1 MFQKPL
7 KSIRMKTIM
16 TTCCCLAM
24 LSCVEGNNASTQ
36 KTDIPTIDLGK
47 NYPEKTIQLEDIADV
62 EYIPL
67 ETKDEVLVSRFQ
79 RAVVLDKQ
87 IILQNHM
94 QGDVFIFD
102 RKGKFQCSFNHKGN
116 GPGEY
121 MQILSFSVDPEAKE
135 IFIQD
140 HPAQK
145 RIQVYSFA
153 GKFKRTLPTNK
164 QLTLGSIYNYD
175 ETYLFADWFAQVYDP
190 ENKSKLNDRPYLL
203 IDKQTGELKPLPLK
217 IKNQETGRH
226 RVKKGN
232 GSKTLKFPVCRVMQ
246 AGDVVISDYGLDT
259 TCIFANGKMTP
270 LLVRNVA
277 EQKKKGEV
285 ILSTILAKSDRYVIV
300 DNLNKQEQVEK
311 IMNGAKEAE
320 STQLLCDMKKGTIHD
335 SKLRLSTM
343 PDQDITINNFILFED
358 ANQMLLNVGSNDELI
373 DLYDDNKLKGRLKEI
388 TSKLKMDDNPV
399 LVLATFKD

>member
-1 MFQKPL
+1 
-7 KSIRMKTIM
+7 MKTIM
-16 TTCCCLAM
+16 AACGCFAL
-24 LSCVEGNNASTQ
+24 LSCGEGNNASTQ
-36 KTDIPTIDLGK
+36 KTDIPTIDLTK
-47 NYPEKTIQLEDIADV
+47 TYPKKTLQIEDIADV

-67 ETKDEVLVSRFQ
+67 ETKDDVLVSRFQ

-94 QGDVFIFD
+94 QGDVFVFD
-102 RKGKFQCSFNHKGN
+102 RKGKFQSSFNHKGN

-121 MQILSFSVDPEAKE
+121 MQILSFSADADAKE

-145 RIQVYSFA
+145 RIQVYSFE
-153 GKFKRTLPTNK
+153 GKFKRSLPINK
-164 QLTLGSIYNYD
+164 QLTLGGIYNYD
-175 ETYLFADWFAQVYDP
+175 DTYLFADWFAQVYDP

-203 IDKQTGELKPLPLK
+203 IDKKSGDITPLPQK

-259 TCIFANGKMTP
+259 TCIYANGKMIP

-277 EQKKKGEV
+277 EAKKKGDV

-300 DNLNKQEQVEK
+300 DNLNKKEQVEK
-311 IMNGAKEAE
+311 IMNGAKEAV

-335 SKLRLSTM
+335 SKLQLSTM
-343 PDQDITINNFILFED
+343 PDQDISINNFILFED

-373 DLYDDNKLKGRLKEI
+373 ELYEDSKLKGRLKDI
-388 TSKLKMDDNPV
+388 VSKLKMDDNPV